1 MRENEDYKYVHTG
14 SNTGI
19 SAYGDGNEN
28 LVYNKK
34 IHFLNKHLINWNIL
48 VEVSVDTLT
57 QAKRKP
63 LQTGVK

>member
-1 MRENEDYKYVHTG
+1 MYVHTG
-14 SNTGI
+14 LNTGI

-34 IHFLNKHLINWNIL
+34 KMHILNKHLINWNIL

-57 QAKRKP
+57 QAKCKP